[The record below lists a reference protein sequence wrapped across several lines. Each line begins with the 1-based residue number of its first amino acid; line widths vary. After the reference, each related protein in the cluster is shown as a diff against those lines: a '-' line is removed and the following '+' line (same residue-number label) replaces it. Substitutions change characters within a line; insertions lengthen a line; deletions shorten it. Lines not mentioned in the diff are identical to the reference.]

1 MRHMNRTASS
11 RAGSGVSMALTL
23 ACALVAVDCAGTAP
37 TVPTLTVAMA
47 PGRVDDFMRIVAPDF
62 ERTHGVSVNP
72 LGLRSADQVARL
84 RIERGRPTIDV
95 LWIDN
100 AEAQLLGTEGLVAT
114 LSAEDVPNI
123 GRVRPEA
130 LSSLGIAPIAFSSAL
145 GFLYNTQ
152 LVDPPPASWAE
163 LWDAR
168 FAGQLALF
176 DFGSTIGPL
185 TLVMASR
192 LDGGDERNVEPGF
205 AKLIALDSNAAGYR
219 TSGPENNNLVAQ
231 GEAAVTFGL
240 ANQTRD
246 LAANGAPVAWIVPAE
261 GALALPQSFQVVS
274 GTTQPDLARRLVDH
288 VLSLDVQTRLARELL
303 LVVTN
308 RDVTLDPDTARLVP
322 IDNVLYFDLDVIGA
336 NRGEWT
342 NRFNREILGR

>member
-1 MRHMNRTASS
+1 MTLMNRPVSARSRSS
-11 RAGSGVSMALTL
+11 ISLAL
-23 ACALVAVDCAGTAP
+23 AVVCALAAVDCAGTAP
-37 TVPTLTVAMA
+37 AVPTLTVAMA
-47 PGRVDDFMRIVAPDF
+47 PGRIDDFMRIVAPEF
-62 ERTHGVSVNP
+62 EQTHGVTLSP

-84 RIERGRPTIDV
+84 RIERDRPTIDV

-100 AEAQLLGTEGLVAT
+100 AEAHLLGSEGLVAR
-114 LSAEDVPNI
+114 LSEDEVPNI
-123 GRVRPEA
+123 ARVRSEA

-145 GFLYNTQ
+145 GFLYNTE
-152 LVDPPPASWAE
+152 LAVPPPASWSD
-163 LWDAR
+163 LWDPR

-185 TLVMASR
+185 TLVMAAR
-192 LDGGDERNVEPGF
+192 LEGGDERHVESGF
-205 AKLIALDSNAAGYR
+205 AKLVALKPNAAGYR

-274 GTTQPDLARRLVDH
+274 GTARPDLARRLVDH
-288 VLSLDVQTRLARELL
+288 VLGLDVQTRFAHELL

-308 RDVTLDPDTARLVP
+308 RDVTLDPAVAPLVP
-322 IDNVLYFDLDVIGA
+322 IDNILYFDLDVIGA
-336 NRGEWT
+336 NRGAWT
-342 NRFNREILGR
+342 NRFNREILGG